1 MTLLID
7 LLPAGMFLALFV
19 LLALGVPVAFSLF
32 GVAAGFCLLAWGT
45 SGMPL
50 IVSGVF
56 GSINNFTLVAIPLF
70 ILMSVLLEKSKI
82 VEELFDVL
90 YRISWKLRGGLAIA
104 AIVVGAILGAISGV
118 VAAGVIGLGL
128 IALPQMLKYRYRRG
142 IALGA
147 VMAGGTLGQLIP
159 PSLNMVV
166 FGAITGVS
174 VASLF
179 AGGLSAGILLAALYV
194 VFIVVLGILRP
205 GTFPKPEGA
214 PTSGEQEAKPHVS
227 PGRVLRGL
235 ILPGV
240 LITVVLG
247 TILSGTATP
256 TEGAVIGVIG
266 TLALAALSGGLDWRT
281 LRDTCWS
288 ATKTTGMIVWILAG
302 AAAFSAVFAG
312 VGGQALMIQTA
323 EMAPGGR
330 WGVLIFAVLFLF
342 VLGMFLETMAVILL
356 AAPILTPII
365 IAQGFD
371 SLWWALLFMVLL
383 QTAYLTPP
391 FGFAIFYL
399 KSITAKAITI
409 GHIYRATLP
418 FIGLQILF
426 VVLCVVFPGLLT
438 WFPGLL
444 E

>member
-7 LLPAGMFLALFV
+7 LLPLGMFLTLFV
-19 LLALGVPVAFSLF
+19 FLALGVPVAFSLF
-32 GVAAGFCLLAWGT
+32 GVSILFCLIAWGT
-45 SGMPL
+45 TGMPI
-50 IVSGVF
+50 IVSSVF

-90 YRISWKLRGGLAIA
+90 YRVSWKLRGGLAIA
-104 AIVVGAILGAISGV
+104 AIVVGAVLGAISGV

-128 IALPQMLKYRYRRG
+128 IALPQMLKYKYRRG
-142 IALGA
+142 LSLGA

-159 PSLNMVV
+159 PSLNMVI

-179 AGGLSAGILLAALYV
+179 AGGLATGILLAALYV
-194 VFIVVLGILRP
+194 VFIVAIGFLKP
-205 GTFPKPEGA
+205 STFPKPEG
-214 PTSGEQEAKPHVS
+214 EDAKPQVS

-235 ILPGV
+235 ILPAI
-240 LITVVLG
+240 LIAVVLG
-247 TILSGTATP
+247 MILSGAATP
-256 TEGAVIGVIG
+256 TEGAVIGVVG
-266 TLALAALSGGLDWRT
+266 TLALAAISGGLRWRM
-281 LRDTCWS
+281 LKEALWS
-288 ATKTTGMIVWILAG
+288 STKTSGMIIWILAG

-312 VGGQALMIQTA
+312 IGGMALVTEAA
-323 EMAPGGR
+323 ELAPGGR
-330 WGVLIFAVLFLF
+330 WGVLIFAVVFLF

-356 AAPILTPII
+356 SAPILTPII
-365 IAQGFD
+365 TASGFD
-371 SLWWALLFMVLL
+371 ELWWALLFMVIL

-399 KSITAKAITI
+399 KSVTDKAIKI

-418 FIGLQILF
+418 FIGLQLFF
-426 VVLCVVFPGLLT
+426 VVLCIVFPGLLT
-438 WFPGLL
+438 WFPTLL

>member
-1 MTLLID
+1 VTLLID

-70 ILMSVLLEKSKI
+70 ILMSVLLEKSRI

-104 AIVVGAILGAISGV
+104 AIVVGAVLGAISGV

-194 VFIVVLGILRP
+194 VFIVALGILRP
-205 GTFPKPEGA
+205 GTFPKPEG
-214 PTSGEQEAKPHVS
+214 EEAKPHVS

-235 ILPGV
+235 VLPAV

-256 TEGAVIGVIG
+256 TEGAVIGVVG
-266 TLALAALSGGLDWRT
+266 TLALAALSGGLHWRT
-281 LRDTCWS
+281 LWDTCWQ

-312 VGGQALMIQTA
+312 IGGQALMTRAA

-356 AAPILTPII
+356 SAPILTPII

-371 SLWWALLFMVLL
+371 SLWWALLFMVIL

-399 KSITAKAITI
+399 KSITTKAITI

-418 FIGLQILF
+418 FIGLQVLF
-426 VVLCVVFPGLLT
+426 VILCIVFPGLLT